1 VNGLLKRGKGSMF
14 FSKEKNQK
22 TFTSCA
28 GGTIEASLIKGERR
42 KKVKFFASFF
52 QKRRLSSLFATEQR

>member
-1 VNGLLKRGKGSMF
+1 MF